1 MRALLMYST
10 KLYFLLSIWSVSFVA
25 NAEDANSIVPSSVFN
40 MASSAKTDAVKK
52 DIDENKP
59 RLENYA
65 SYNDFLNAMYVYNK
79 TQEDNIK
86 PRIIIDL
93 PTKPDHQ
100 PEYTFLEK
108 NADVTGKGET
118 IPDVVPEQ
126 QNLK

>member
-1 MRALLMYST
+1 MRALLMSST
-10 KLYFLLSIWSVSFVA
+10 KLYFLSFVLISA
-25 NAEDANSIVPSSVFN
+25 VTYADETNSIVPSSVFN
-40 MASSAKTDAVKK
+40 MASSGKTDAAKTN
-52 DIDENKP
+52 IDKNRP

-65 SYNDFLNAMYVYNK
+65 SYNEFINAMYIYNK